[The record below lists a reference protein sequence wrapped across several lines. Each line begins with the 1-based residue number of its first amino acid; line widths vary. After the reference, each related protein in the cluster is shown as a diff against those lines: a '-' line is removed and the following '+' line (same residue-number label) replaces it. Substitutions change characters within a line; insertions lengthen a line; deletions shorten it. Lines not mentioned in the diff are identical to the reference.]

1 VGWQA
6 TEYAAG
12 QCDSCACLVYQ
23 RLTQNTT
30 RWRVL
35 ASRWQLISYQVF
47 EMTNATGDF
56 AVRANKIVEIIKE
69 ANLKHLKAIAQF
81 RVNNETQLKI
91 ALNKVVANGGEGLM
105 LHRADAA
112 YVTGRSDLSLKLK
125 LLLDAEATEI
135 AHFSGMG
142 NKGAK
147 WARCWWRRKMA
158 YALNRALVL
167 QMHNE

>member
-1 VGWQA
+1 
-6 TEYAAG
+6 
-12 QCDSCACLVYQ
+12 
-23 RLTQNTT
+23 
-30 RWRVL
+30 
-35 ASRWQLISYQVF
+35 
-47 EMTNATGDF
+47 
-56 AVRANKIVEIIKE
+56 
-69 ANLKHLKAIAQF
+69 
-81 RVNNETQLKI
+81 
-91 ALNKVVANGGEGLM
+91 M

-167 QMHNE
+167 QKHNE

>member
-1 VGWQA
+1 
-6 TEYAAG
+6 
-12 QCDSCACLVYQ
+12 
-23 RLTQNTT
+23 
-30 RWRVL
+30 
-35 ASRWQLISYQVF
+35 
-47 EMTNATGDF
+47 MTNATGDF
-56 AVRANKIVEIIKE
+56 AARANKIVEIVKE
-69 ANLKHLKAIAQF
+69 ANLKHLKAVAQF
-81 RVNNETQLKI
+81 RVNNEKQLKK
-91 ALNKVVANGGEGLM
+91 ALNKVVVNGGEGLM

-112 YVTGRSDLSLKLK
+112 YVTGRSVVLLKLK

-147 WARCWWRRKMA
+147 WARCWWRRKMV